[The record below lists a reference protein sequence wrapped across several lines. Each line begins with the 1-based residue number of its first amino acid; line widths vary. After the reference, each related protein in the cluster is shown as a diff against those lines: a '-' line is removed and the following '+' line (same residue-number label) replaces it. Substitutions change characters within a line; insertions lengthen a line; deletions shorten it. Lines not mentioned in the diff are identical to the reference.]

1 MGYKDEKR
9 GSVTFSASSLSPRDS
24 EYLSGFEKKDLA
36 YKKRIRILRFVTRS
50 LSLVINAG
58 MIGILSFTLARYFLT
73 KNKII
78 AGNVHPWV
86 TPATLWP
93 TFMLLGIA
101 VVTFFMNLIN
111 VCAYMCGVDA
121 ANKAYSCTKY
131 VTYALTA
138 AHVVA
143 WAVAIGL
150 FKMAQT
156 ESSLWGYTCSS
167 KADQIQAQ
175 VQSYLDFGK
184 LCTMQNGAWYMSILE
199 GITYFLT
206 FIVTIMMIRRA
217 STKKKM
223 SRARESFA
231 METGYNH
238 GGVGQESGTTYAGR
252 QYMPVAK
259 ESRF

>member
-1 MGYKDEKR
+1 
-9 GSVTFSASSLSPRDS
+9 
-24 EYLSGFEKKDLA
+24 
-36 YKKRIRILRFVTRS
+36 
-50 LSLVINAG
+50 

-101 VVTFFMNLIN
+101 VLTFFMNLIN

-184 LCTMQNGAWYMSILE
+184 LCTMQ
-199 GITYFLT
+199 
-206 FIVTIMMIRRA
+206 V
-217 STKKKM
+217 
-223 SRARESFA
+223 SF
-231 METGYNH
+231 
-238 GGVGQESGTTYAGR
+238 
-252 QYMPVAK
+252 
-259 ESRF
+259 F